1 VWLLPFFPRL
11 SSFSVRLFYRLRV
24 AGGRVPATGP
34 VLLVANHPN
43 SLVDPGAVAAVAR
56 RPVRFLAK
64 STLLDD
70 PRIGWLVRGAGAI
83 PVYRQVDDPAATP
96 RNEDAFRAVHAALE
110 RNAAVGIFPE
120 GTSHSEPSLGQVR
133 TGAARMALGAAERI
147 GGPFPVIPVGLSF
160 RAKETFRSDA
170 LVMVGEPVPWADLA
184 GAGVGDVEAVRAL
197 TARIADALGA
207 VTVNL
212 ERWEDAPLVETAE
225 AVFAAERG
233 LDRAPAARLVR
244 QRETARMLAELR
256 AEDRAGWRDLAREV
270 AGHAR
275 VLRILGMRPREVI
288 SAPRPRVAAGW
299 VARQAAFFALAVP
312 VAAVGIAVYWVPY
325 ALTGTLEARLRPA
338 HDTRAT
344 HKLLGGGV
352 LHLLWTAAIAAAGWR
367 WVGAGAGIAA
377 AAGLPAAG
385 VVAVHVLDRWER
397 AVAEGRRFFLRS
409 RRRAELAE
417 VRARQAELAGRLD
430 ALRRALRP

>member
-24 AGGRVPATGP
+24 AGARIPAAGP

-43 SLVDPGAVAAVAR
+43 SLVDPGAVAAVAG

-64 STLLDD
+64 STLFDD
-70 PRIGWLVRGAGAI
+70 HRIGWLVRGAGAI
-83 PVYRQVDDPAATP
+83 PVYRQVDDPSATP

-110 RNAAVGIFPE
+110 EGSAVGIFPE

-170 LVMVGEPVPWADLA
+170 LVVVGEPVPWADLA
-184 GAGVGDVEAVRAL
+184 GAGVGDAGVRAL
-197 TARIADALGA
+197 TARIARALGE

-233 LDRAPAARLVR
+233 LDRSPAARLVR

-256 AEDRAGWRDLAREV
+256 AEDRAGWRELAREV
-270 AGHAR
+270 AAHAR

-288 SAPRPRVAAGW
+288 SAPRLRVAAGW

-312 VAAVGIAVYWVPY
+312 VAAVGIAVYRVPY
-325 ALTGTLEARLRPA
+325 SLTGALEARLRPA

-344 HKLLGGGV
+344 HKLLGGGL
-352 LHLLWTAAIAAAGWR
+352 LHLLWTA
-367 WVGAGAGIAA
+367 GIAA
-377 AAGLPAAG
+377 AAWRWVGPWAGGAAAVGLPAAG

-397 AVAEGRRFFLRS
+397 AAAEGRRFFLRS
-409 RRRAELAE
+409 RRRAELAQ
-417 VRARQAELAGRLD
+417 VRVRQAALAARLD
-430 ALRRALRP
+430 ALRRALRG